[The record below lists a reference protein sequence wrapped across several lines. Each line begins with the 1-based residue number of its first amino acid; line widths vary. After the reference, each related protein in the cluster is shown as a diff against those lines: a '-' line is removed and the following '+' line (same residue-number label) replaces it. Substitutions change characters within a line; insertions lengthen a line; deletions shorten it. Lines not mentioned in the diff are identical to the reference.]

1 MIILE
6 RLVQK
11 VRPDKWAALE
21 KIEKKYN
28 AIESRFGFP
37 AKKRY
42 QCLVGGHD
50 TNTIIIERQWESMA
64 VMEATYEKI
73 MADPQ
78 YQKLGS
84 ETIAAIESN
93 QIEYFTLLP

>member
-11 VRPDKWAALE
+11 VRPDKWVALE

-28 AIESRFGFP
+28 AIESCLVSLP
-37 AKKRY
+37 KKRY

-78 YQKLGS
+78 YQKLEP
-84 ETIAAIESN
+84 ETHSRH
-93 QIEYFTLLP
+93 